1 MLVQRFHT
9 TIVSAEKGGEAIKKL
24 ITNVEKAKKS
34 MKYYHATSVKI
45 DLIGVLYTRTIN
57 LDKVENIKVVK
68 DKLKISFSAVIR
80 DESMSL
86 KDKDTTITI
95 PLKMIDSIETEVR
108 SYF

>member
-9 TIVSAEKGGEAIKKL
+9 TIISVKEGGKKIKELVSDIQ
-24 ITNVEKAKKS
+24 KAQKS

-45 DLIGVLYTRTIN
+45 DLIGVLYTRTID

-80 DESMSL
+80 DEDGSL
-86 KDKDTTITI
+86 KDKSTTISL
-95 PLKMIDSIETEVR
+95 PLKMIDSITTEVR

>member
-1 MLVQRFHT
+1 
-9 TIVSAEKGGEAIKKL
+9 
-24 ITNVEKAKKS
+24 

-57 LDKVENIKVVK
+57 LDKVEDISVAK

-80 DESMSL
+80 DEDGSL
-86 KDKDTTITI
+86 KDKSTTISV
-95 PLKMIDSIETEVR
+95 PLKMVDSITTEVR